1 MVPLPSLLL
10 CIVLALLLWGVPGF
24 LLARGLGQGRR
35 PALALAPALGWATQT
50 PAALAIAHLLGL
62 SPVVIVGAAA
72 LVGLCALALPR
83 TRAEAPFPLS
93 ALVLAGLLALVP
105 LLGVLPKMT
114 ADGAVALASPIYD
127 HAKII
132 LIDEIAQNR
141 TIPPANPVFG
151 AGGAAGTVA
160 YYYLWHFGAAELA
173 ILSGAHGWAA
183 DAAATWFTGFAALA
197 LVAGLA
203 FRLNSGLSAPFLALI
218 AASAGSLRPVLGV
231 LFGGARVD
239 RGLEPASG
247 LAGLLYQTSWSPH
260 HVASATACVIA
271 VLLMARLRAGRS
283 AGEAAALAGLIGL
296 AAAAAFGSSLWVGGV
311 TFALAGAAAALV
323 LGVSPPSAGRLRFLA
338 ALAGTALL
346 ALALVAPLLMAQ
358 IQAAAARGGGMPVQL
373 AAFPVLGPL
382 WPQGLRAVLDPL
394 AYALVLLPVE
404 FPGVLFA
411 GVVGFALVFSGRLT
425 GSLAGRPEQQMARAL
440 AALAF
445 VALAVSA
452 TLRSTVGE
460 NNDLGW
466 RAVLPAVLVL
476 AAFAGAAL
484 AAGLSR
490 AVGTTRARTG
500 PALLAT
506 GLALVAL
513 GLPDTL
519 ALARRNMTGEQSA
532 DGRTYAGEPALWQA
546 VRRHVGPQVRI
557 ASNPARL
564 ETLAP
569 WPINLSWAL
578 LSRRRSCFGG
588 EEMALA
594 FAPLAASARTEATAL
609 FGRVF
614 AGRGTA
620 GDVATLRRAFGCGAV
635 LITPQDGAWTAD
647 PFASSALYR
656 LAEEEEGRW
665 RIYVAREA
673 AP

>member
-1 MVPLPSLLL
+1 MVSLPSLLL
-10 CIVLALLLWGVPGF
+10 CILSALLLWALPGW
-24 LLARGLGQGRR
+24 LLARRLGQGRTA
-35 PALALAPALGWATQT
+35 ALALAPALGWATQT
-50 PAALAIAHLLGL
+50 PAALAVAHLVGL
-62 SPVVIVGAAA
+62 SPVVIIGSAA
-72 LVGLCALALPR
+72 LVSLCALALPR
-83 TRAEAPFPLS
+83 TRDEAPFPLS
-93 ALVLAGLLALVP
+93 ALVFAGLLALVP
-105 LLGVLPKMT
+105 MLGVLPKVT
-114 ADGAVALASPIYD
+114 ADGAIALASPIYD

-141 TIPPANPVFG
+141 AIPPANPVFG

-173 ILSGAHGWAA
+173 LLSGAQGWAA

-203 FRLNSGLSAPFLALI
+203 FRLNPSLSAPFLALL
-218 AASAGSLRPVLGV
+218 AASAGSLRPVLAA

-239 RGLEPASG
+239 HVLEPASG

-260 HVASATACVIA
+260 HVSSATACVIA
-271 VLLMARLRAGRS
+271 VLLMARLRAGRC
-283 AGEAAALAGLIGL
+283 AGEATVLAGLIGL

-311 TFALAGAAAALV
+311 TFALAGTAAALV
-323 LGVSPPSAGRLRFLA
+323 LGPSPPPVGRLRFLA
-338 ALAGTALL
+338 ALAGAALV
-346 ALALVAPLLMAQ
+346 ALVLVAPLLMAQ
-358 IQAAAARGGGMPVQL
+358 IHQAAARGSGMPVQMVP
-373 AAFPVLGPL
+373 FPVLGPA
-382 WPQGLRAVLDPL
+382 WPQALRAVLDPL
-394 AYALVLLPVE
+394 SYGLVLLPVE

-411 GVVGFALVFSGRLT
+411 GVVGFALVF
-425 GSLAGRPEQQMARAL
+425 AGRVAGRAEQQMARAL
-440 AALAF
+440 GALVI

-452 TLRSTVGE
+452 ALQSTVGE

-484 AAGLSR
+484 AAALSR
-490 AVGTTRARTG
+490 VVGTTRARKG
-500 PALLAT
+500 LALLAA
-506 GLALVAL
+506 GLALIAI

-519 ALARRNMTGEQSA
+519 ALARRNIAGEQSA
-532 DGRTYAGEPALWQA
+532 DGRTFAGDPALWQA
-546 VRRHVGPQVRI
+546 VRRHVGPLERI
-557 ASNPARL
+557 ASNPSRL
-564 ETLAP
+564 EKLTP

-594 FAPLAASARTEATAL
+594 FAPLSASARTDAAAL

-614 AGRGTA
+614 AGMGTA
-620 GDVATLRRAFGCGAV
+620 EDVATLRRTFGCGGV
-635 LITPQDGAWTAD
+635 VVTPQDGAWTAD
-647 PFASSALYR
+647 PFVSSALYR
-656 LAEEEEGRW
+656 LAEEKDGRW

>member
-1 MVPLPSLLL
+1 MVSFPSLLL
-10 CIVLALLLWGVPGF
+10 CIVLALLLWGVPGWI
-24 LLARGLGQGRR
+24 LARRLGQSRTA
-35 PALALAPALGWATQT
+35 ALALAPALGWATQT
-50 PAALAIAHLLGL
+50 PAALAIAHLFGL
-62 SPVVIVGAAA
+62 SPVVIIGASA
-72 LVGLCALALPR
+72 LAGLSALALPR
-83 TRAEAPFPLS
+83 TPDEASFPLS
-93 ALVLAGLLALVP
+93 ALVFAALLALVP
-105 LLGVLPKMT
+105 MLGVLPKVMP
-114 ADGAVALASPIYD
+114 DGAIALASPIYD

-132 LIDEIAQNR
+132 LIDEIAQSR
-141 TIPPANPVFG
+141 AVPPANPVFG

-203 FRLNSGLSAPFLALI
+203 FRLNPSLPAPFLALL
-218 AASAGSLRPVLGV
+218 AASAGSLRPVLAA

-239 RGLEPASG
+239 HVLEPASG

-283 AGEAAALAGLIGL
+283 AGEATVLAGLIGL

-311 TFALAGAAAALV
+311 TFALAGMAAVLV
-323 LGVSPPSAGRLRFLA
+323 LGVSSPSVGRPRFFA
-338 ALAGTALL
+338 ALAGAALV

-358 IQAAAARGGGMPVQL
+358 IHAAAERGGGMPVQL
-373 AAFPVLGPL
+373 APFPVLGPA
-382 WPQGLRAVLDPL
+382 WPQDLRAVLDPL
-394 AYALVLLPVE
+394 AYGLVLLPVE

-411 GVVGFALVFSGRLT
+411 GVVGFALVFAGR
-425 GSLAGRPEQQMARAL
+425 LAGRAEQRMARAL
-440 AALAF
+440 AALAI

-452 TLRSTVGE
+452 ALQSTVGE

-490 AVGTTRARTG
+490 VVETTRARTG
-500 PALLAT
+500 LAT
-506 GLALVAL
+506 LAAGLALIAL
-513 GLPDTL
+513 GLPDTV
-519 ALARRNMTGEQSA
+519 ALARRNIAGEQSA
-532 DGRTYAGEPALWQA
+532 DGPAFAGDPALWRA
-546 VRRHVGPQVRI
+546 VRRHVGAQVRI

-564 ETLAP
+564 EKLTP

-594 FAPLAASARTEATAL
+594 FAPLSASERGDAAAL
-609 FGRVF
+609 FRRVF
-614 AGRGTA
+614 AGMGTA
-620 GDVATLRRAFGCGAV
+620 EDVATLRRTFGCSGV
-635 LITPQDGAWTAD
+635 VVTPQDGAWTTD

-656 LAEEEEGRW
+656 LAEEEDGRW
-665 RIYVAREA
+665 RIYVARE
-673 AP
+673 P